1 MCVSIN
7 ANLVLVGDC
16 RVGHTA
22 VQAYRPGRTGTGGTG
37 GRQVVGRGRQPRL
50 TLASF
55 HLQLPADIV
64 IQGLISGCVYGL
76 FGVGLAL
83 VYRSTRVIN
92 FAHGETGA
100 LGAKLLLFLVLN
112 QRLSY
117 WIGL

>member
-22 VQAYRPGRTGTGGTG
+22 VHAYRPGRTGTGGTG
-37 GRQVVGRGRQPRL
+37 GRQPRL